1 MGSTRS
7 PATPLD
13 PSYTHAAKHR
23 SALKSSPEDNDH
35 DHDHGVSDRTRKKKK
50 KSRKERHGPS
60 HPHHSH
66 QHDEDEDHDM
76 DDSTSTPPPVLK
88 LPPIKISLRLPANPA
103 IIPQASSSSSK
114 SARDASSGNGSSK
127 KKRRSSEVVS
137 VVSEEE
143 EDSGRLQLEYPDE
156 DHQEPQRRK
165 KKHKHKHR
173 HRHSKHEEADD
184 SNAHDR
190 LEQELQTDSP
200 MGFNNHHTED
210 DHDAKETLDPA
221 AARITVKLG
230 AKEKARS
237 EKKSSS
243 TSSARRHLRETSP
256 ETEPRPKS
264 RSRSRS
270 MSQNLQNST
279 HIKKE
284 EPLTQPLYQDDPTSS
299 VHTEIG
305 QKRPFSALQNQ
316 RSQSADMDLDEGHM
330 DDPLMGELDEP
341 EEDEDDP
348 EDDEDEDDAAEI
360 SDDDDLPSPTSVSA
374 TRAPFGSKSVKGSH
388 TGSKTVPSAST
399 SSKTI
404 AETST
409 SKDVTA
415 SEGSA
420 SGPTKSARK
429 GKSSRRVLTPKPT
442 TPAVP
447 KKKELSVVCH
457 KLLDHFIR
465 RDSYVLFSQPVD
477 IIAVPDYPNVIKNP
491 MDLSTMRAKV
501 ERNFYPNIDEF
512 LKDFQLVCD
521 NARLYNSKETLYWKQ
536 ADKLWE
542 WGSKAIER
550 ERKTI
555 LEKDEEVLR
564 TVKDEETLDIG
575 GMGDY
580 SNTTSSSGAHGFA
593 SRGQLISADGAVDSP
608 MSFGDSGRAHTPQQ
622 YRKSK
627 KIKQRRDGTIA
638 LSYATDGSID
648 PASHPDPWSL
658 VPVGQDFG
666 STPQLC
672 ILNNSSTYYNG
683 AYLDEYPYRK
693 QPVTAY
699 RPANYLDYGP
709 YATLKDPA
717 VDASAS
723 GVQNIPAYTGMVFG
737 DEKGEAYVR
746 SLAMFLDGVVDQAE
760 LDKMSEEDSTGLLEV
775 QEYVRKK
782 VETLTRG
789 ASSIVDKVATVVREE
804 STGKALGLDTRV
816 PKALWSQEVFDVNG
830 EDAETATDVERM
842 IKGPKTSQQTEDADM
857 RDVNH
862 SLGEQHAQERSAS
875 NDIVA
880 EAAVDL
886 DTKMQEPTTGI
897 KQESQETSEPEMVDI
912 REIVQEIK
920 AWPALLSKRK
930 DYEAWRLLKIELDNL
945 LPANQRSAP
954 ASTDTPSSTADDV
967 KILWGERWT
976 GEDTEDGKKW
986 VREYLEKNSEDM
998 RQVLRLLAKIKK
1010 STAEASSSTAASST
1024 VTSGTSTGASS
1035 ASTTATGSSTAT
1047 DDQETPLLEKLIKSI
1062 RVRLAEMAQYVPLS
1076 EINPQRLPP
1085 PPAPEKPATA
1095 PSAQSATSS
1104 SSSSSASGSTTA
1116 PGTTAPPSTAAASSG
1131 TGSKSSSQSTPV
1143 ATSSKTPAVPA
1154 KIVTRATAASRAK
1167 EPAAKSPACSTPGG
1181 DSASSL
1187 SSPGSS
1193 P

>member
-7 PATPLD
+7 PAAPLD
-13 PSYTHAAKHR
+13 PSPYTHAAKHR

-35 DHDHGVSDRTRKKKK
+35 DHDHGASDRSRKKKK

-60 HPHHSH
+60 HPHHSR
-66 QHDEDEDHDM
+66 QHEDEDDDQDM
-76 DDSTSTPPPVLK
+76 EESTTTPPPPVLK

-103 IIPQASSSSSK
+103 IVPQPSSSSK
-114 SARDASSGNGSSK
+114 SARNASSSNGPSK
-127 KKRRSSEVVS
+127 KKRRSSEAVTVM
-137 VVSEEE
+137 SE
-143 EDSGRLQLEYPDE
+143 DDDGDRHQLEYPDE

-173 HRHSKHEEADD
+173 HRHPKHEEADD
-184 SNAHDR
+184 NDTPDR
-190 LEQELQTDSP
+190 PEQELQSDWQRDSSNYHP
-200 MGFNNHHTED
+200 AY
-210 DHDAKETLDPA
+210 DHGVKETPDPT

-230 AKEKARS
+230 TKEKSRS

-243 TSSARRHLRETSP
+243 SSSSRRQHTETSP
-256 ETEPRPKS
+256 EIEPPSKS

-270 MSQNLQNST
+270 MSQNPQSASN

-284 EPLTQPLYQDDPTSS
+284 EPTTQQTYYNNTTDNA
-299 VHTEIG
+299 HAEIG
-305 QKRPFSALQNQ
+305 QKRPFSALQSE
-316 RSQSADMDLDEGHM
+316 RSQSADTDLDEGHL
-330 DDPLMGELDEP
+330 DDPLTGELDEP
-341 EEDEDDP
+341 EEDEDDA
-348 EDDEDEDDAAEI
+348 EEDEDEDDAAEI
-360 SDDDDLPSPTSVSA
+360 SDDDDLQSPISVSA
-374 TRAPFGSKSVKGSH
+374 ARASFGSKSVKGSH
-388 TGSKTVPSAST
+388 TGLKTVLSALT
-399 SSKTI
+399 GSKNTEE
-404 AETST
+404 AST

-420 SGPTKSARK
+420 AGPNKSARK
-429 GKSSRRVLTPKPT
+429 GKHSKRVLTPKPT
-442 TPAVP
+442 TPAIP

-465 RDSYVLFSQPVD
+465 KDSYVLFSQPVD
-477 IIAVPDYPNVIKNP
+477 IVAVPDYPTVIKNP

-542 WGSKAIER
+542 WGSKAIDR

-564 TVKDEETLDIG
+564 AVKDEETLDIG

-580 SNTTSSSGAHGFA
+580 SNNNSSSSAQGFA
-593 SRGQLISADGAVDSP
+593 SRGQLISADGAIDSP

-658 VPVGQDFG
+658 VPVGPDFG

-693 QPVTAY
+693 PPITTY

-723 GVQNIPAYTGMVFG
+723 GIQNIPAYTGMVFG

-746 SLAMFLDGVVDQAE
+746 SLAMFLDGIVDQSQLA
-760 LDKMSEEDSTGLLEV
+760 KMSEDDSAGLLEV
-775 QEYVRKK
+775 QEFIRKK

-789 ASSIVDKVATVVREE
+789 ASTIVDKVATVVREE
-804 STGKALGLDTRV
+804 STGKSLGMDTRV
-816 PKALWSQEVFDVNG
+816 PKALWSQEVFDVDEQEAKTVSEVKG
-830 EDAETATDVERM
+830 ETKELQTT
-842 IKGPKTSQQTEDADM
+842 QQSNDADM
-857 RDVNH
+857 QDATE
-862 SLGEQHAQERSAS
+862 SLGEKQAQESS
-875 NDIVA
+875 SDDDMVV
-880 EAAVDL
+880 EVAVDIN
-886 DTKMQEPTTGI
+886 TKTQKP
-897 KQESQETSEPEMVDI
+897 SEPEMIDI
-912 REIVQEIK
+912 REIVDEIK

-930 DYEAWRLLKIELDNL
+930 DFETWRLLKIELDNL
-945 LPANQRSAP
+945 LPVNQRSAP
-954 ASTDTPSSTADDV
+954 SSTDTPNSAADDV
-967 KILWGERWT
+967 KVLWGERWT
-976 GEDTEDGKKW
+976 GEDSEEGKKW

-998 RQVLRLLAKIKK
+998 RQVLRLFAKIKK
-1010 STAEASSSTAASST
+1010 NTVAASAPTATSSTPTPAGSSSTATTASS
-1024 VTSGTSTGASS
+1024 SS
-1035 ASTTATGSSTAT
+1035 AA
-1047 DDQETPLLEKLIKSI
+1047 DEDETQLLETLIKSI
-1062 RVRLAEMAQYVPLS
+1062 RVRLAEMAKY
-1076 EINPQRLPP
+1076 
-1085 PPAPEKPATA
+1085 
-1095 PSAQSATSS
+1095 
-1104 SSSSSASGSTTA
+1104 
-1116 PGTTAPPSTAAASSG
+1116 
-1131 TGSKSSSQSTPV
+1131 
-1143 ATSSKTPAVPA
+1143 
-1154 KIVTRATAASRAK
+1154 
-1167 EPAAKSPACSTPGG
+1167 
-1181 DSASSL
+1181 
-1187 SSPGSS
+1187 
-1193 P
+1193 